1 MPPSEQTP
9 LLQNGEQHAKSFV
22 HRVVDVVKA
31 EGEPGWGHS
40 LRYFF
45 FTSWL
50 NVVLVFVPLSALAHF
65 LDWDVALR
73 FSFSF
78 IAIIPLAKVCLMTSV
93 VRCTT
98 ARTHA
103 LRPLAPW

>member
-1 MPPSEQTP
+1 MPPPSEETP

-22 HRVVDVVKA
+22 HRVVDVCKA
-31 EGEPGWGHS
+31 EGEPGWAHS

-50 NVVLVFVPLSALAHF
+50 NIVLIFVPLSALAHF
-65 LDWDVALR
+65 LHWDVALR

-78 IAIIPLAKVCLMTSV
+78 IAIIPLAKVRIMTSV
-93 VRCTT
+93 MRYTLRGLT
-98 ARTHA
+98 RLA
-103 LRPLAPW
+103 L